1 MTLINT
7 PANFTFNPTLYPST
21 VGGVSGHGCGGTVCN
36 DIAAEGKY
44 VNSNC
49 MKGGSGYGFTD
60 ISPSKITAFPAGY
73 SVIDKYSNDA
83 VVARPGNVVAHWK
96 SLTGGKRTRRRHSFR
111 QIGCK
116 RRGGKRTHR
125 HSKHCGHKRTHK
137 HRHSKHCGHKR
148 SSHKHVHSKYCGH
161 KRSSH
166 KRSSRRHRGGNGQ
179 PYSNIPLSYGQTFN
193 TILPPTL
200 SAMAN
205 PVPMTA
211 YNRCADV
218 SRSF

>member
-1 MTLINT
+1 MNLA
-7 PANFTFNPTLYPST
+7 PANFNFEPTLYPST
-21 VGGVSGHGCGGTVCN
+21 IGGVPPHGCGGTVCN
-36 DIAAEGKY
+36 GTAAEGKY

-60 ISPSKITAFPAGY
+60 ISASKITAFPAGY
-73 SVIDKYSNDA
+73 SIIDKYSSDA
-83 VVARPGNVVAHWK
+83 PICRPGNVVANWK
-96 SLTGGKRTRRRHSFR
+96 SLTGGKRTRRRHTFR

-116 RRGGKRTHR
+116 RRGG
-125 HSKHCGHKRTHK
+125 KRTHK

-148 SSHKHVHSKYCGH
+148 SSHKRSSHKRTHRHSKHCGH

-166 KRSSRRHRGGNGQ
+166 KRSSHKRSSHKRIRSRRYRGGVGE
-179 PYSNIPLSYGQTFN
+179 PLSYGQTFD
-193 TILPPTL
+193 TKLSPEL
-200 SAMAN
+200 SALAN

>member
-1 MTLINT
+1 MSSHLA
-7 PANFTFNPTLYPST
+7 PANFNHNPTLYPST
-21 VGGVSGHGCGGTVCN
+21 VRGIPPYGCGGTVCN
-36 DIAAEGKY
+36 GTAAEGKF

-60 ISPSKITAFPAGY
+60 ISASKITAFPASY
-73 SVIDKYSNDA
+73 SIIDKYSSDTP
-83 VVARPGNVVAHWK
+83 VCRPGNVVANWK

-116 RRGGKRTHR
+116 RRGGKRTH
-125 HSKHCGHKRTHK
+125 K

-148 SSHKHVHSKYCGH
+148 SSHKRTRTHKHRHSKHCGH
-161 KRSSH
+161 MRM
-166 KRSSRRHRGGNGQ
+166 RSRRYRGGVGE
-179 PYSNIPLSYGQTFN
+179 PLSYGQTFD
-193 TILPPTL
+193 TKLSPEL
-200 SAMAN
+200 SALAN
-205 PVPMTA
+205 PTPMTA